1 MTVEQL
7 GKISVTDVILETEN
21 LLLREMVQDDFDS
34 LFEMF
39 SDEET
44 MSFYPRPFDSDKV
57 NRWIEWNR
65 ASYKDYG
72 YGLWTVLHK
81 ESGIVLGDCG
91 LIRQVV
97 DDTVEVEIGYH
108 INKKFWGKG
117 HATEAAVACRDYA
130 FHSLGV
136 PRVIS
141 LIRPE
146 NLPSRRVAEKNGM
159 TVEKETIKSDYLHYV
174 YACETPKGGT

>member
-1 MTVEQL
+1 MTAEQVA
-7 GKISVTDVILETEN
+7 KTSVADVILETRR
-21 LLLREMVQDDFDS
+21 LLLGKMVQDDFGA

-44 MSFYPRPFDSDKV
+44 MSFYPKPFDGDKV
-57 NRWIEWNR
+57 NGWIEWNR
-65 ASYKDYG
+65 ASYRDNG

-81 ESGIVLGDCG
+81 ESGIVIGDCG

-97 DDTVEVEIGYH
+97 DGTLEVEIGYH
-108 INKKFWGKG
+108 INKNFWGKG
-117 HATEAAVACRDYA
+117 YATEAAVACRNHA
-130 FHSLGV
+130 FDALGL

-159 TVEKETIKSDYLHYV
+159 TVEKETVKSDYLHYV
-174 YACETPKGGT
+174 YALDALKGGT

>member
-7 GKISVTDVILETEN
+7 GNPSVTDVVLETGR
-21 LLLREMVQDDFDS
+21 LLLREMVHDDFQA
-34 LFEMF
+34 LFEIF

-44 MSFYPRPFDSDKV
+44 MSFYPKPFDRDKV
-57 NRWIEWNR
+57 NSWIEWNR
-65 ASYKDYG
+65 SSYRENG

-81 ESGIVLGDCG
+81 ESGTVIGDCG
-91 LIRQVV
+91 LIRQIV
-97 DDTVEVEIGYH
+97 DGIVEVEIGYH
-108 INKKFWGKG
+108 TNKKFWGEG
-117 HATEAAVACRDYA
+117 YATEAALACRDYA
-130 FHSLGV
+130 FNSLGV

-146 NLPSRRVAEKNGM
+146 NSPSRRVAEKNGM

-174 YACETPKGGT
+174 YTCKAPKGGT